1 MFGCLGMQA
10 AVDERLHTCWV
21 QIPLMVLHGR
31 PVNKALSFHL
41 TSQSRRFGC
50 RQTHQRFTS
59 ARASCRT
66 VATGEEY
73 VWSFKSVFFVEGKGW
88 CVFSKG
94 LLKLGACFGRLRT
107 SLLALKILLC
117 RGGVQ
122 CLKLVH
128 GHGGT
133 VSRRSDRGF
142 RAFGVLCELYGFRV

>member
-1 MFGCLGMQA
+1 MQA
-10 AVDERLHTCWV
+10 AVDESLHTCWV

-41 TSQSRRFGC
+41 TSQNRRFGC

-66 VATGEEY
+66 VATGEED
-73 VWSFKSVFFVEGKGW
+73 VWSFRSVFFVV
-88 CVFSKG
+88 CFSKG

-117 RGGVQ
+117 TGGVQ